1 LVEEIH
7 TLKHVLGGGKQEHD
21 RVTKAKRRSQSN
33 LVHLIQESDDKGSSG
48 TAASKQSIEVRTLHS
63 EQSEVVAKVD
73 YEDDKL
79 FAELAKMDDYYYEW
93 RRDHPNQPIIDGSPM
108 FINQSY
114 CNTNLMRNHTA

>member
-1 LVEEIH
+1 MFLVVANKSMIG
-7 TLKHVLGGGKQEHD
+7 LQRPRGGHK
-21 RVTKAKRRSQSN
+21 VIWYI
-33 LVHLIQESDDKGSSG
+33 LIQDSDNKNSSG
-48 TAASKQSIEVRTLHS
+48 TAASKQSREARTLHS

-79 FAELAKMDDYYYEW
+79 LAELAKMDDYYYEW